1 MYWSEGRV
9 VLGRTSYLCD
19 YLPSAQQKEARR
31 SSAALAASWGRQ
43 QKSRC
48 TFRDP
53 ARPHLCVCQRCAPVL
68 RAPPTCR
75 CALVC
80 EGVRSCP
87 LGSTV
92 LYEPVSVDIH
102 LHPMTCAETYSSAAE
117 VLGRGVAT
125 AVYWSEGR
133 VGLGRTPL
141 PPAYLPHAQGA
152 RGCSNTA
159 PRRYLGSGC
168 SSLGV
173 HFIGPPTRT
182 SYWLGGVVR

>member
-1 MYWSEGRV
+1 MHLSLSLIFSTYRFFVAWLRLFTLVQPRGYGIGGTEG
-9 VLGRTSYLCD
+9 
-19 YLPSAQQKEARR
+19 AQ
-31 SSAALAASWGRQ
+31 
-43 QKSRC
+43 
-48 TFRDP
+48 
-53 ARPHLCVCQRCAPVL
+53 
-68 RAPPTCR
+68 
-75 CALVC
+75 
-80 EGVRSCP
+80 GVQSCP
-87 LGSTV
+87 LGITV
-92 LYEPVSVDIH
+92 LLEPVSVDIH
-102 LHPMTCAETYSSAAE
+102 LHPMTCAETDSSAAE

-173 HFIGPPTRT
+173 HFIGVHLTEPQRLQLRVRGGDVVSLALVRT
-182 SYWLGGVVR
+182 GFPGLFTQQHLQRRR